1 MKSIMPFIALL
12 CSLLSLL
19 FTIWIIARAPH
30 RVFWLTAIVTGEW
43 SLFFGLV
50 ALIGVGFGI
59 IVIKSA
65 APVSGYIAVGSGAL
79 AFLISLYP
87 LLVMLPV
94 ASANSVDLSLEK
106 YVSFKPASPIAP
118 ISTFAFSEA
127 EGNPLS
133 LDVYGASSGDV
144 KPAVVVVHGGSWN
157 GGTRSDFPKWNHW
170 LVDQGYVVFDI
181 DYRLAPQ
188 PNWQSATQD
197 VKDAVIWVKT
207 HADKF
212 GIDPERMAL
221 LGRSAGG
228 QLALQAAYTAMAD
241 TLSSSINTQNTQVQA
256 VIAFYAPAD
265 LKWGYEN
272 PAFIRVNDGSAQL
285 RAFTGG
291 TPETVPDVYKQASP
305 ITFVS
310 PSTPP
315 TLLIHGEKD
324 QLVGTHHTVTLNG
337 ILQEQHQGDEKHKV
351 LFIPYGQHGFDF
363 NFNGWGSQVTQAVLQ
378 EHLAVHLSA
387 R

>member
-1 MKSIMPFIALL
+1 MKNIMPFFALL

-19 FTIWIIARAPH
+19 FTIWIIARAPS

-50 ALIGVGFGI
+50 ALIGAGCGI
-59 IVIKSA
+59 VAIKSA
-65 APVSGYIAVGSGAL
+65 APVSGYIAVGSGAI

-94 ASANSVDLSLEK
+94 ASANGVNLSLKK
-106 YVSFKPASPIAP
+106 YASFKTASPIAP
-118 ISTFAFSEA
+118 IRTFAFSEV

-133 LDVYGASSGDV
+133 LDVYGVSSEEA

-157 GGTRSDFPKWNHW
+157 GGSRSDFPKWNHW

-188 PNWQSATQD
+188 PNWQTATQD
-197 VKDAVIWVKT
+197 VRDAVVWIKT
-207 HADKF
+207 RADQF
-212 GIDPERMAL
+212 GIDPERMAI

-228 QLALQAAYTAMAD
+228 QLALQAAYTAEED
-241 TLSSSINTQNTQVQA
+241 TSSSSQNTQVQA

-265 LKWGYEN
+265 LQWGYEN

-305 ITFVS
+305 LTHVS

-324 QLVGTHHTVTLNG
+324 QLVGTHHTVTLNDV
-337 ILQEQHQGDEKHKV
+337 LQKQPQGADKHKV
-351 LFIPYGQHGFDF
+351 LYIPYGQHGFDY
-363 NFNGWGSQVTQAVLQ
+363 NFNGWGSQVTQAVLA
-378 EHLAVHLSA
+378 EHLAFHLRA
-387 R
+387 IK